1 MMFTY
6 GEDADFEWL
15 MKQKPNFDKKE
26 EREHRKKNSA
36 GWKQR
41 YGSGQEQRD
50 QKDAR

>member
-6 GEDADFEWL
+6 GEDVFFERL

-36 GWKQR
+36 GQNR
-41 YGSGQEQRD
+41 RDASGQEQRE

>member
-6 GEDADFEWL
+6 GEDAFFERL

-26 EREHRKKNSA
+26 DLKHRKKNSA

-41 YGSGQEQRD
+41 YASGQGQRG